1 MILTERNTSGQSD
14 YFQNSIPQTKSRE
27 ECSCIIMAIYSFW
40 IFDKH
45 CNCIFNREWTLTSN
59 SSSGTVN
66 SKQNEETSKLLYGMI
81 FSLRS
86 ITQKLSKGAVKND
99 IRSISTG
106 KYRVHTYCTASGLW
120 FVLTTDFRQQSY
132 SHVLQYIY
140 SHIYVKYVTHNI
152 LSPYDFAANEN
163 EKRGQGFRKINNR
176 NFIHTLESFL
186 APMITQ

>member
-1 MILTERNTSGQSD
+1 MSEASYKED
-14 YFQNSIPQTKSRE
+14 YTLKRIKKGA
-27 ECSCIIMAIYSFW
+27 CSEIDMAIYSFW

-45 CNCIFNREWTLTSN
+45 CNCIFNREWTLVAN

-66 SKQNEETSKLLYGMI
+66 SKQNEETAKLLYGMI

-86 ITQKLSKGAVKND
+86 ISLKLSKDSTSND

-120 FVLTTDFRQQSY
+120 FVLTTDFKQQSY

-140 SHIYVKYVTHNI
+140 SHIYVKYITHNL
-152 LSPYDFAANEN
+152 LSAFDLAENEN
-163 EKRGQGFRKINNR
+163 ETRGQGTRKIGNR
-176 NFIHTLESFL
+176 NFITALESFL
-186 APMITQ
+186 TPMITQ

>member
-1 MILTERNTSGQSD
+1 MIETERHTSGKSD
-14 YFQNSIPQTKSRE
+14 CFQNSILNLKTKQEYSDK
-27 ECSCIIMAIYSFW
+27 IMAIYSFW

-66 SKQNEETSKLLYGMI
+66 SKQNEEAAKLLYGMI

-86 ITQKLSKGAVKND
+86 ISQKLSKGAVKNE

-140 SHIYVKYVTHNI
+140 SHIYLKYVTHNI

-163 EKRGQGFRKINNR
+163 EKRGQGFRKIDNR
-176 NFIHTLESFL
+176 NFISTLESFL